1 MNQHCFLNG
10 KIMPMAEANVN
21 VLDIGL
27 LRGYGVYEGIA
38 GINGKPL
45 RFVDHWNRFLSGAH
59 VLNLNVPITEEK
71 AEKVIV
77 ELLEKNNQTDR
88 ANIRFIL
95 TGGQTI
101 GGIEYDFEKPTFYI
115 VTEKWEA
122 LPQGLY
128 TEGAKLVTYRH
139 LRELPEYKTINY
151 IRAVNLQNWRK
162 EEKALEILYTHD
174 GDVLECATSNFFI
187 VKDKTLITPS
197 ENVLKGITRNIT
209 LELAG
214 ENYKIEERPIREEE
228 LKTCDEAFITS
239 SFKDIV
245 PITKIDDFKV
255 GDGQVGSVTK
265 NLMARFASALN
276 S

>member
-1 MNQHCFLNG
+1 
-10 KIMPMAEANVN
+10 MPMAEANVN

-38 GINGKPL
+38 GIAGKPL

-128 TEGAKLVTYRH
+128 TDGAKLITYRH

-187 VKDKTLITPS
+187 IKDKTLITPS

-209 LELAG
+209 LELAS